1 MIAVIAASFF
11 GASVSAVNGA
21 SAANADS
28 VKTVADM
35 PDPSAIAAMPVYDGR
50 DYGIVT
56 PVKDQG
62 GTNLCW
68 AYATVAASETSIL
81 KSFPT
86 LSADSLSL
94 SPLSLGYQR
103 HNRADDPLGNA
114 PFQPTGQSW
123 TMSAGDTAN
132 AASVLSQWG
141 GLIPSSLP
149 ANANPY
155 ESASFRLRDAVN
167 IDVSGATTT
176 DYRISLIKE
185 AIAKY
190 GAVTYSYNNLRE
202 VDYYNPKN
210 ENGDNVSP
218 HACTIIGWDDT
229 IDKSKFVPKGAQRN
243 GGWLVKNSYSSK
255 PYFYL
260 SYDNSGASVYAFS
273 YARADEYD
281 YNYFYDA
288 SLDEHLTYSF
298 NVKTA
303 ANVFEAKGGGN
314 GKAEYLKAVNVGFV
328 VGTSGTTVNCRVEVY
343 TDLTDA
349 SNPCSGQLA
358 GYGEAT
364 FSEGGYRTVDLVSPV
379 KLRKGS
385 DFAVVARID
394 RGYMRFTPSGNAR
407 SFRLG
412 RTEWS
417 RFGYAVRIKAFTS
430 LVDEDYTPKPEPEP
444 EPTPKPEPAPEPEPE
459 PEPEPTPKP
468 EPEPEPEPAPK
479 PDSKGEESGVDKKP
493 AFEKDGKD
501 GTNESGETGC
511 SAYKLKEIA
520 VVLSALFAAVFLRR
534 K

>member
-1 MIAVIAASFF
+1 MKRALNKVFITVVTMIAVIAASFF

-56 PVKDQG
+56 SVKDQG
-62 GTNLCW
+62 ETNLCW

-123 TMSAGDTAN
+123 TMSAGDTTK

-167 IDVSGATTT
+167 IDVSGTTT

-288 SLDEHLTYSF
+288 SLDEL
-298 NVKTA
+298 
-303 ANVFEAKGGGN
+303 
-314 GKAEYLKAVNVGFV
+314 L
-328 VGTSGTTVNCRVEVY
+328 
-343 TDLTDA
+343 
-349 SNPCSGQLA
+349 
-358 GYGEAT
+358 T
-364 FSEGGYRTVDLVSPV
+364 FS
-379 KLRKGS
+379 
-385 DFAVVARID
+385 FD
-394 RGYMRFTPSGNAR
+394 RR
-407 SFRLG
+407 
-412 RTEWS
+412 
-417 RFGYAVRIKAFTS
+417 
-430 LVDEDYTPKPEPEP
+430 
-444 EPTPKPEPAPEPEPE
+444 
-459 PEPEPTPKP
+459 
-468 EPEPEPEPAPK
+468 
-479 PDSKGEESGVDKKP
+479 
-493 AFEKDGKD
+493 
-501 GTNESGETGC
+501 
-511 SAYKLKEIA
+511 
-520 VVLSALFAAVFLRR
+520 
-534 K
+534 